1 MEEKTTSLTPNRD
14 QSRTTNGASSV
25 LHRQQAVLMLLSL
38 GLIQSAAARKAGVDP
53 ITVSRWTRQPEFIR
67 RFKGLMQGIDEV
79 VSERVKVGYALA
91 IETLNDLLQSKDKS
105 VRRRAAQVLKDT
117 LAQSRQESGGEG

>member
-14 QSRTTNGASSV
+14 QSRTTNGASPA
-25 LHRQQAVLMLLSL
+25 LQRQQAVLMLLSL
-38 GLIQSAAARKAGVDP
+38 GLSRSAAARKAGVDP
-53 ITVSRWTRQPEFIR
+53 ITVSRWTRQPEFIQ
-67 RFKGLMQGIDEV
+67 RFKRLTQGIDEV

-91 IETLNDLLQSKDKS
+91 IETLNELLQSKDKS

-117 LAQSRQESGGEG
+117 LAPSRQESSGDG